1 MIGGR
6 LSRSGVRSPRVS
18 KGSLG
23 RVALPDGRA
32 SDTLWLRQGLR
43 QNSGD
48 QFVQTNIGS
57 GVSKLVEFR
66 QSGRPLGLGVLML
79 RIVAGQRHRA
89 GVRIDNLV
97 EHLVDVFQGGLAFRA
112 LCLVAVAFAVVL

>member
-23 RVALPDGRA
+23 RVALTDGRA
-32 SDTLWLRQGLR
+32 SDTLWLRQRLLEH
-43 QNSGD
+43 SGN
-48 QFVQTNIGS
+48 QLVQTDIGS

-66 QSGRPLGLGVLML
+66 QSGHPLGLGVLML
-79 RIVAGQRHRA
+79 RIVTGQRHRA
-89 GVRIDNLV
+89 GVSIDNLV
-97 EHLVDVFQGGLAFRA
+97 EHLVCVFPGRFALMA
-112 LCLVAVAFAVVL
+112 LCL